1 MTILL
6 TSLQNAHIKNILKLN
21 NRRQRDVQKKTIV
34 EGIREVERALRF
46 GIVPHEAYVC
56 PELITTAQATAV
68 WRQLQSLE
76 KDGQLALFTVTP
88 ELFAKAAYRG
98 QSGGIILIIPYLAH
112 SLSSLSLGESPLL
125 LIIDGSE
132 KPGNL
137 GAILRTADAA
147 GIDAVLVT
155 GQTNSGT
162 DIHNPNVVRASLGAL
177 FSLPVIEVEPAVLLK
192 WLRQQQVAIAAV
204 TPEGERPYTEAN
216 LQGPLALVMGSEA
229 FGVAPEWLNAA
240 DMLLQIPMFGMVD
253 SLNLSVATAVIV
265 FEAIRQRKK
274 IQELSPSTAL

>member
-56 PELITTAQATAV
+56 PELITTAEATAV

-204 TPEGERPYTEAN
+204 TPEVERPYTEAN